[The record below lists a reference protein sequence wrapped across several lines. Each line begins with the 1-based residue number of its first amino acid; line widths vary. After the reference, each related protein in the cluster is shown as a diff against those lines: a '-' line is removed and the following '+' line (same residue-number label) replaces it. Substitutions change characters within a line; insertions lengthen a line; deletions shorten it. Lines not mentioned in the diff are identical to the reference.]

1 MKAKRDPWN
10 IPYFILLVL
19 MLLFC
24 VFPIYWIYTISVK
37 QPVEALS
44 MPPSLWFQPTLDNFR
59 AILEDDFFSPFMSSF
74 ITSIV
79 AALGTILIGAPAA
92 YAFSR
97 WEGRPLKN
105 TQLWILSPQMIPP
118 IVVMV
123 PFFMFWTALHLT
135 GTYIPLIVMLIL
147 ANLPLCIWIVKGFFD
162 DIPLDFDESGMLD
175 GLNRVSV
182 FFRIALPLNLS
193 GLIAAGGFIFIQCW
207 NEFTFSFLLTQE
219 SNKTLPVQI
228 AQFIT
233 PTGTLWGQIT
243 AASVLATLPQFILLL
258 FLQKYLVRGFSMGLK

>member
-1 MKAKRDPWN
+1 MRAKHDPWN
-10 IPYFILLVL
+10 ILYFLLLIL
-19 MLLFC
+19 MLIFC
-24 VFPIYWIYTISVK
+24 IFPIYWIYTISIK
-37 QPVEALS
+37 YPVDALS
-44 MPPSLWFQPTLDNFR
+44 MPPSLFFTPTLDNFR
-59 AILEDDFFSPFMSSF
+59 AILEDDFATPFWNSVF
-74 ITSIV
+74 TSLV
-79 AALGTILIGAPAA
+79 ATLGTILLGAPAA

-123 PFFMFWTALHLT
+123 PFFLFWTTLHLT
-135 GTYIPLIVMLIL
+135 GTYVPLIIMLIL

-175 GLNRVSV
+175 GLNRVTV

-193 GLIAAGGFIFIQCW
+193 GLVAAGGFIFIQCW
-207 NEFTFSFLLTQE
+207 NEFTFSFLLTDE
-219 SNKTLPVQI
+219 GNKTLPVQI